1 MLLEDVTWDE
11 NKKNSKYGVHYN
23 IYNDPLN
30 LKVHVF
36 RAMCIWKPYM
46 KNIPYPLPMSGIF
59 KVNNLWTTFF
69 YLFNIC

>member
-1 MLLEDVTWDE
+1 MLREVKIEKITNMGLIT
-11 NKKNSKYGVHYN
+11 

-46 KNIPYPLPMSGIF
+46 KNIPYPLTMAGIS
-59 KVNNLWTTFF
+59 KDNNF
-69 YLFNIC
+69 